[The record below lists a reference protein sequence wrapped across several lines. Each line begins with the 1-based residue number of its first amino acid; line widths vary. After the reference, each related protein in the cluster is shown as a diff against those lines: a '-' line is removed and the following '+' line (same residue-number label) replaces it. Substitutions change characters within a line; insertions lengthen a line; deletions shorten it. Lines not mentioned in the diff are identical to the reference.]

1 MAVFQFLVNG
11 KLISY
16 DKYEDIPEK
25 FEHVIRFIPDV
36 PEEPHTDEE
45 HAELAVWNTRL
56 QKLLEKERARSN

>member
-11 KLISY
+11 KLVLY
-16 DKYEDIPEK
+16 DKYEDIPEE

-36 PEEPHTDEE
+36 PEGPHTDEE

-56 QKLLEKERARSN
+56 QKLLEKERARNN